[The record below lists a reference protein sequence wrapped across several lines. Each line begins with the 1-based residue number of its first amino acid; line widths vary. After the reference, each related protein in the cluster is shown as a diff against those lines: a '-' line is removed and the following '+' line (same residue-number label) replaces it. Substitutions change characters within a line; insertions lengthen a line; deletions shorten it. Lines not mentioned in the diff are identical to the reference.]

1 MEILSRLV
9 SKQVSDLLFLSNLC
23 TPHSVHFGF
32 KLKVS
37 VSLKGCGFLI
47 LVLIKLHPFVCLFLN
62 ISLHLKDFITNEMAF
77 IQAWQ

>member
-1 MEILSRLV
+1 MQESFVMEILSRLV

-37 VSLKGCGFLI
+37 VSLKGVGILI
-47 LVLIKLHPFVCLFLN
+47 LVLIKLHPFVCLFFEY
-62 ISLHLKDFITNEMAF
+62 KFAF
-77 IQAWQ
+77 ESFHNK